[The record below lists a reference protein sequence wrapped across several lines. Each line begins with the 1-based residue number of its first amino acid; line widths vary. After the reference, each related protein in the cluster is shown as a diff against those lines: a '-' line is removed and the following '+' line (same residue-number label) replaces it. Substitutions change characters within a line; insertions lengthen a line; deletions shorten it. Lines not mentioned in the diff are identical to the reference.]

1 MVFSRL
7 LPFQGRREKSKAHP
21 GAEEGRKDSTNN
33 TAAAIAGKEAPKKTN
48 PSTPPPIAN
57 VSSNTEVGTGAQ
69 KPGNAPEE
77 KGSSDL
83 SISQILWNRAYDE
96 LAKDKETSDLV
107 ENYMRII
114 PRVTD
119 PDGDVNEGVGDD
131 VLSDMD
137 DPIRRQAILKD
148 AIKAGQARIAKGVI
162 DLAVKANPQ
171 AALPWAGVC
180 IGLQFLLNSA
190 QASESQRNGI
200 AYVITRMAWYSSLTE
215 HLLGQENIDL
225 KGQSYQAVVNELEGR
240 FLALYKE
247 LLLYQMK
254 SVCSYYKNRGLVI
267 LRSTI
272 NLDDWDSEMQRIKNA
287 EKAVQNDSDNYCTV
301 YSKGALG
308 ALVQQ
313 GQKEQKILV
322 IGIISEISRQS
333 FNLAPRPAY
342 FFFQASQ
349 KSMTSPT
356 DALRSLI
363 WMLLIQQPRLF
374 SYIRDTLRNAGASYF
389 DSPSVFW
396 PLAEIFKQMLAD
408 KDLAPVYLTLDAL
421 DECDEGNSRDPG
433 RPHLLSLISDTLR
446 ITNKVKWLLSSRPE
460 VDVYKKLKTK
470 PAFGAIVELDVQSRP
485 EPVNAYIEHKLSDLE
500 RDHEYPKDVLD
511 EMSQEIRRQLH
522 VASGL
527 PANVR
532 PALIVPKC
540 GSFLTV
546 QDNRVYM
553 IHASAKEHL
562 EDYFKFSPPGSGNC
576 HHDDIGK
583 RSIQAMSDTLKR
595 NMYNI
600 TPDTTDVIVPEEDPL
615 ASVRYSCEFWV
626 DHLCE
631 DRGDKPFDDEG
642 AFSFLKVHFL
652 HWLESLSL
660 IQKFPTAVSSI
671 KKLLVNSKDGER
683 FALRNSQVMR
693 QAPLQTY
700 GSALAFSPSKS
711 EVKSR
716 YWKERLPFIRNVQG
730 GRDTWDPCLQTFT
743 ADYGLKSILFSP
755 DGKFLASAS
764 KLCERVLLWDVATGI
779 SHTLKTTKHRY
790 VTLAFSLDSKVLAS
804 SVGNKVELWDVATG
818 TRMKSFEVFS
828 TVQSM
833 QYSPDGKVLVL
844 AAETVQCWDIAT
856 QSCIQTLDGHTVG
869 LEYVAFAPGGRIL
882 ASASYDMTVKLW
894 DFETSSYKL
903 TIDLPASPRD
913 ITFSP
918 DGNLLAAS
926 TADGCIYIFDAATG
940 NETQILGEDIPF
952 GGNIEFLAD
961 GKIIATCKDGQLRFL
976 DVASGTPGLTLNHG
990 EQICT
995 LSVSQN
1001 IVASASTGGIVR
1013 LWDTTENWGR
1023 FLGGHGKSVSVMAFS
1038 SDGESLAVGFD
1049 GKTLASGSQDGTVLL
1064 WDSATGA
1071 PIQTLIQDKVISV
1084 TFSPDGTMLGVGTTF
1099 PTVIVWDVVT
1109 GTRRRELDVRTS
1121 PGGLAF
1127 SHDNKVILTISREGM
1142 REEMLSNMLN
1152 YIEVMSLKIWDIA
1165 TGALKMTIKHSTGL
1179 PCVSV
1184 AISPDGKTV
1193 ALCESDEWIQTW
1205 DASTGDEQRSIKS
1218 NVVNQNL
1225 SFSDDGRYLNTNEGL
1240 RRCIVAR
1247 GRMWFV
1253 MVLVPEDA

>member
-1 MVFSRL
+1 
-7 LPFQGRREKSKAHP
+7 
-21 GAEEGRKDSTNN
+21 
-33 TAAAIAGKEAPKKTN
+33 
-48 PSTPPPIAN
+48 
-57 VSSNTEVGTGAQ
+57 
-69 KPGNAPEE
+69 
-77 KGSSDL
+77 
-83 SISQILWNRAYDE
+83 
-96 LAKDKETSDLV
+96 
-107 ENYMRII
+107 
-114 PRVTD
+114 
-119 PDGDVNEGVGDD
+119 
-131 VLSDMD
+131 
-137 DPIRRQAILKD
+137 
-148 AIKAGQARIAKGVI
+148 
-162 DLAVKANPQ
+162 
-171 AALPWAGVC
+171 
-180 IGLQFLLNSA
+180 
-190 QASESQRNGI
+190 
-200 AYVITRMAWYSSLTE
+200 
-215 HLLGQENIDL
+215 
-225 KGQSYQAVVNELEGR
+225 
-240 FLALYKE
+240 
-247 LLLYQMK
+247 
-254 SVCSYYKNRGLVI
+254 
-267 LRSTI
+267 
-272 NLDDWDSEMQRIKNA
+272 
-287 EKAVQNDSDNYCTV
+287 
-301 YSKGALG
+301 
-308 ALVQQ
+308 
-313 GQKEQKILV
+313 
-322 IGIISEISRQS
+322 
-333 FNLAPRPAY
+333 
-342 FFFQASQ
+342 
-349 KSMTSPT
+349 MTSPT
-356 DALRSLI
+356 NALRSLI

-396 PLAEIFKQMLAD
+396 PLAEIFKQMLAN

-421 DECDEGNSRDPG
+421 NECDEGNSGDPG

-470 PAFGAIVELDVQSRP
+470 PALGVIVELDVQSRP
-485 EPVNAYIEHKLSDLE
+485 EP
-500 RDHEYPKDVLD
+500 
-511 EMSQEIRRQLH
+511 EIRRRAQNTFLWVSLVFKDIIENEVAEYDAIDRIKANPSSLTSLYERLITRIENLPSRDPGFCRSVLAAACFSYRPLSYAELH
-522 VASGL
+522 VTSGL

-1038 SDGESLAVGFD
+1038 SDGESLAVGFGKTVEIWDSFDKICKQRLEGHDDQISAAVFSPD
-1049 GKTLASGSQDGTVLL
+1049 GKTLASGSQDGAVLL

-1184 AISPDGKTV
+1184 AISPDGKAV

-1225 SFSDDGRYLNTNEGL
+1225 SFSDDGRYLNTNEGPYRL
-1240 RRCIVAR
+1240 IPGGLATSPDPELSQSAVYIKKRVGSGVGPLWVMRGSKPLLQLPPEHLCSSFASRENMLVLGNVEGLIIVE
-1247 GRMWFV
+1247 F
-1253 MVLVPEDA
+1253 ENC